1 MISREKII
9 EEIEKIPDEQL
20 DDLYRIIKDFEVKKQ
35 NGQSGES
42 VMARLRKI
50 KISASPGFSIKA
62 TLYDTEAENAK

>member
-9 EEIEKIPDEQL
+9 EEIDKIPDEQL

-50 KISASPGFSIKA
+50 KISASPDFSMKA

>member
-9 EEIEKIPDEQL
+9 DEIEKVPDENL
-20 DDLYRIIKDFEVKKQ
+20 DELYRIIKDFEVKKE

-50 KISASPGFSIKA
+50 KISASPDFSVKA
-62 TLYDTEAENAK
+62 NLYDIEAENAK

>member
-42 VMARLRKI
+42 VMASLRKI
-50 KISASPGFSIKA
+50 KISASPDFSIKA

>member
-20 DDLYRIIKDFEVKKQ
+20 DDLYRIIKDFEATKQ

-50 KISASPGFSIKA
+50 KISASPDFSIKA
-62 TLYDTEAENAK
+62 ALYDTEAENAK

>member
-9 EEIEKIPDEQL
+9 EEIDKIPDEQL
-20 DDLYRIIKDFEVKKQ
+20 DDLYRIIKDFEVKKE

-50 KISASPGFSIKA
+50 KISASPDFSMKA

>member
-9 EEIEKIPDEQL
+9 EAIEKVPDEHL
-20 DDLYRIIKDFEVKKQ
+20 DELYTIIKDFEVMKE

-50 KISASPGFSIKA
+50 KISASPDFSVKA
-62 TLYDTEAENAK
+62 NLYDIEAENAK